1 VPAPA
6 VIPAPK
12 AYINAVAV
20 KGFVVEL
27 GVVKET
33 TGSCDLRVHEIR
45 SLLQLENIRNKHHGS
60 GIPPITHA
68 THVGGTPVIFTV
80 TKEARLKQSNDM
92 N

>member
-27 GVVKET
+27 GVDE
-33 TGSCDLRVHEIR
+33 
-45 SLLQLENIRNKHHGS
+45 
-60 GIPPITHA
+60 
-68 THVGGTPVIFTV
+68 
-80 TKEARLKQSNDM
+80 
-92 N
+92 